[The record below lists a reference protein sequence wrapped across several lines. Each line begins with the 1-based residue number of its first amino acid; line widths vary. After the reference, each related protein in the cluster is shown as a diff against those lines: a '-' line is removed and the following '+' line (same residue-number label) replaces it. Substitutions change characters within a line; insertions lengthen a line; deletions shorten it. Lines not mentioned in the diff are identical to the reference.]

1 MELRGAAGLGKRGR
15 HFHSVYQPV
24 GMVAPSEWIEDF
36 EMTDGEFRQAG
47 KAMSRRRFIGG
58 AAAVA
63 AGVGFAGAARAQ
75 SAIDGVLAAPSRG
88 GWNDQ
93 FDTRAA
99 SVRNVAS
106 AQPVFSPNT
115 LSAMQSAMGQYQ
127 QIAMNGGWP
136 TVPDNGKLALGSQS
150 NAVSA
155 LRQRLAI
162 SGDLDRSAG
171 NSTAFD
177 TYVDS
182 AVKRF
187 QARHGL
193 PADGA
198 VGEYTFKALNVP
210 ADVRLGQLYTNID
223 RLQKITPDAG
233 RFVMVNIPAAAI
245 EAVENGRVVQRH
257 TAVVG
262 KIDRQTPI
270 LDSRITNLNLNPY
283 WHAPASIVRKD
294 IIPLMQK
301 DPTYLQRNDIFIYAA
316 DGSVIP
322 PETIDW
328 NTDEAVKYLF
338 RQNPGR
344 MNAMSSVKINF
355 PNPYAVYMHDTPQ
368 QSVFSQL
375 MRFESSGC
383 VRVQNVRDLIV
394 WLARDTPGWD
404 RAALEKTIAARTRQ
418 DVNLT
423 NPVPLHFTY
432 LTAWAS
438 DPSVVQ
444 FRDDI
449 YHLDGNAQLAMSQLQ
464 TTAYSVGEQASADL
478 PF

>member
-1 MELRGAAGLGKRGR
+1 
-15 HFHSVYQPV
+15 
-24 GMVAPSEWIEDF
+24 
-36 EMTDGEFRQAG
+36 MTKSRSDRVLEG
-47 KAMSRRRFIGG
+47 MSRRRFLTGAATVAG
-58 AAAVA
+58 AAA
-63 AGVGFAGAARAQ
+63 FAGAARAQ
-75 SAIDGVLAAPSRG
+75 SALEGVLTAPNRG
-88 GWNDQ
+88 GWTDQ

-106 AQPVFSPNT
+106 YQPVFSPET
-115 LSAMQSAMGQYQ
+115 LSSMQGAVGHYQ
-127 QIAMNGGWP
+127 QIVSAGGWP
-136 TVPDNGKLALGSQS
+136 QVPDNAKLGLGADSP
-150 NAVSA
+150 AVPA
-155 LRQRLAI
+155 LRQRLAV
-162 SGDLDRSAG
+162 SGDLDREAG
-171 NSTAFD
+171 ISSAFD
-177 TYVDS
+177 TYVDA

-210 ADVRLGQLYTNID
+210 ADVRLNQLYTNVD
-223 RLQKITPDAG
+223 RLQKIQIDPG

-245 EAVENGRVVQRH
+245 EAVENGRVAQRH

-270 LDSRITNLNLNPY
+270 LDSKITNLNLNPY

-301 DPTYLQRNDIFIYAA
+301 DPTYLTRNDIIIYAA

-322 PETIDW
+322 PETINW
-328 NTDEAVKYLF
+328 HTDEAVKYLF

-404 RAALEKTIAARTRQ
+404 RAAIEKTIAARTRQ

-432 LTAWAS
+432 LTAWAT
-438 DPSVVQ
+438 DPTVVQ

-449 YHLDGNAQLAMSQLQ
+449 YHLDGNAQLAMNRLQ
-464 TTAYSVGEQASADL
+464 TTAYSAGEQASADL
-478 PF
+478 PY

>member
-1 MELRGAAGLGKRGR
+1 MTEDAAN
-15 HFHSVYQPV
+15 HP
-24 GMVAPSEWIEDF
+24 
-36 EMTDGEFRQAG
+36 FRL
-47 KAMSRRRFIGG
+47 SRRRFVTG
-58 AAAVA
+58 AASLLG
-63 AGVGFAGAARAQ
+63 AGAFAGAARAQ
-75 SAIDGVLAAPSRG
+75 SALDGVLAAPNRG

-93 FDTRAA
+93 FDTRQA

-106 AQPVFSPNT
+106 NQPVFSENT
-115 LSAMQSAMGQYQ
+115 LYAMQSAGNQYN
-127 QIAMNGGWP
+127 QIVMAGGWP
-136 TVPDNGKLALGSQS
+136 NVPDSAKLELGAQNG
-150 NAVSA
+150 AVPY
-155 LRQRLAI
+155 LRQRLIA

-171 NSTAFD
+171 TSAAFD
-177 TYVDS
+177 TYVE
-182 AVKRF
+182 AGVKRF

-193 PADGA
+193 PADGK

-210 ADVRLGQLYTNID
+210 ADTRLNQLRTNIQ
-223 RLQKITPDAG
+223 RLSAIQVDPG
-233 RFVMVNIPAAAI
+233 RFVMVNIPAASI

-270 LDSRITNLNLNPY
+270 LDSKITNLNLNPY

-301 DPTYLQRNDIFIYAA
+301 DPTYLTRNDIIIYAS

-322 PETIDW
+322 PETINW

-404 RAALEKTIAARTRQ
+404 RAAIEKTISARTRQ
-418 DVNLT
+418 DVNFV

-432 LTAWAS
+432 LTAWAT
-438 DPSVVQ
+438 DPTVVQ

-449 YHLDGNAQLAMSQLQ
+449 YRRDGSEQLVMTDAQP
-464 TTAYSVGEQASADL
+464 TAYAAGEQASADL
-478 PF
+478 PY

>member
-1 MELRGAAGLGKRGR
+1 MLGG
-15 HFHSVYQPV
+15 
-24 GMVAPSEWIEDF
+24 
-36 EMTDGEFRQAG
+36 
-47 KAMSRRRFIGG
+47 MSRRRFLTGAATVAG
-58 AAAVA
+58 AAA
-63 AGVGFAGAARAQ
+63 FAGAARAQ
-75 SAIDGVLAAPSRG
+75 SALDGVLAAPNRG
-88 GWNDQ
+88 GWTDQ

-106 AQPVFSPNT
+106 YQPVFSPNT
-115 LSAMQSAMGQYQ
+115 LSSMQAAVGHYQ
-127 QIAMNGGWP
+127 QIVSAGGWP
-136 TVPDNGKLALGSQS
+136 QVPDGSKLALGAESQ
-150 NAVSA
+150 AVPA
-155 LRQRLAI
+155 LRQRLVV
-162 SGDLDRSAG
+162 SGDLEREAG

-177 TYVDS
+177 TYVDV

-210 ADVRLGQLYTNID
+210 ADVRLNQLYTNID
-223 RLQKITPDAG
+223 RLQKIQVDPG

-245 EAVENGRVVQRH
+245 EAVENGRVAQRH

-270 LDSRITNLNLNPY
+270 LDSKITNLNLNPY

-301 DPTYLQRNDIFIYAA
+301 DPTYLTRNDIIIYAS

-322 PETIDW
+322 PETINW

-355 PNPYAVYMHDTPQ
+355 PNPHAVYMHDTPQ

-404 RAALEKTIAARTRQ
+404 RAAIEKTIAARTRQ

-432 LTAWAS
+432 LTAWATE
-438 DPSVVQ
+438 PTVVQ

-449 YHLDGNAQLAMSQLQ
+449 YHLDGNAQLAMNRLQ

-478 PF
+478 PY

>member
-1 MELRGAAGLGKRGR
+1 MTKSETDRMQNGL
-15 HFHSVYQPV
+15 
-24 GMVAPSEWIEDF
+24 
-36 EMTDGEFRQAG
+36 
-47 KAMSRRRFIGG
+47 SRRRFLAGAATAAG
-58 AAAVA
+58 AAA
-63 AGVGFAGAARAQ
+63 FAGAARAQ
-75 SAIDGVLAAPSRG
+75 SALDGVLAAPNRG
-88 GWNDQ
+88 GWTDQ

-106 AQPVFSPNT
+106 YQPVFSPET
-115 LSAMQSAMGQYQ
+115 LSSMQQAAGHYQ
-127 QIAMNGGWP
+127 EIVNAGGWP
-136 TVPDNGKLALGSQS
+136 SIPDGGKLAVGAESP
-150 NAVSA
+150 AVPA

-162 SGDLDRSAG
+162 SGDLDRQAG

-177 TYVDS
+177 TYVDA

-193 PADGA
+193 PADGT
-198 VGEYTFKALNVP
+198 VGEYTWKALNVP
-210 ADVRLGQLYTNID
+210 ADVRLNQLYKNID
-223 RLQKITPDAG
+223 RLQKIQPDVG

-270 LDSRITNLNLNPY
+270 LDSKITNLNLNPY

-301 DPTYLQRNDIFIYAA
+301 DPTYLTRNDIIIYGP
-316 DGSVIP
+316 DGGVIP
-322 PETIDW
+322 PESINW
-328 NTDEAVKYLF
+328 HSDEAVKYLF

-355 PNPYAVYMHDTPQ
+355 PNPYSVYMHDTPQ

-394 WLARDTPGWD
+394 WLAKDTPGWD
-404 RAALEKTIAARTRQ
+404 RAAIEKTIAARTRQ
-418 DVNLT
+418 DVNFP

-432 LTAWAS
+432 LTAWATE
-438 DPSVVQ
+438 PTVVQ

-449 YHLDGNAQLAMSQLQ
+449 YHLDGDAQLAMNRLQ

-478 PF
+478 PY